1 MKKLARGVVLV
12 CLAAGLAAE
21 GAFARPGGRG
31 GMRPGGAPGRGT
43 GAAGAWHPADS
54 AWSGPA
60 RGSGLLPQAGGIDR
74 HGQPPRVDDYRRFF
88 DGQRPEGGH
97 QPAQR
102 RQATAYGWANPAQ
115 RPFTPAWYADH
126 PKAWQATHPHAD
138 VVAAA
143 GAVGLARWLAVSS
156 VWVGGQT
163 VIYSDDMTPAT
174 TDSVPASQPPSYET
188 SSAASTWA
196 DSAGHAAEDGRWMTI
211 GEFALGPEGRGD
223 ATRVIRLLVSQ
234 DGVVRGSH
242 YDLISEEV
250 QEVRGA
256 VDKKEL
262 RIAWRIGPSGKVVF
276 QAPLGELTNAEGRLT
291 AYFPDGKRATWRA
304 VRVEE

>member
-163 VIYSDDMTPAT
+163 V
-174 TDSVPASQPPSYET
+174 
-188 SSAASTWA
+188 
-196 DSAGHAAEDGRWMTI
+196 